1 MTYPNMFYDLQMFPQ
16 DVSKFGIIKAV
27 NLCVAISLRSCM
39 VFICLGGG
47 SGVFDLKDYISDIP
61 APNTVRSH
69 LPLPHIL
76 RSLVCS
82 SCVYSTVL
90 LQLPVTHEAN
100 LPLSL
105 SFISLSFFM
114 YFLHPSLLL
123 FYDCFAIVRTVKCFS
138 FAFYH
143 IFVLFFLRQYIV
155 LFHLS
160 IAPPWLH
167 CPLPLL
173 LYYLLNVCFAFANY
187 SLLFTTSLL
196 APPMQIDQLRI
207 VSVVFYVGVV
217 VAVALSAFI
226 CNWKASTLSND
237 NKSVHCHAHNLP
249 VTNPPSWGMCPAVNF
264 QLQRCDS

>member
-27 NLCVAISLRSCM
+27 NLCIAISLRSCL

-47 SGVFDLKDYISDIP
+47 SGVFDLKDYISYQ
-61 APNTVRSH
+61 
-69 LPLPHIL
+69 LPTLFVPSPHSPISYAL
-76 RSLVCS
+76 WYAAHVF
-82 SCVYSTVL
+82 TVL
-90 LQLPVTHEAN
+90 FYFSCQSLMKQTS
-100 LPLSL
+100 LSL
-105 SFISLSFFM
+105 SFFISLSFFM